1 MPEVNPTFKTNQG
14 PCECGTSCTAWGTL
28 KKPWKSNGKR
38 CVKATCWCKQCVGSK
53 NKKGGQRD
61 QQGKGAKA
69 LSGMRGRRDETS
81 DRWSFR
87 WENKRDNRYAK
98 PVFEA
103 YAKSFALALATGPLV
118 VEATGKLRPYSLFV
132 FRDDQIKEFC
142 AGTYELHSGIHM
154 PVHTSFN
161 AMERIDEQMR
171 PIGDWRP
178 FIFRA
183 AQPRMKFGLVVCRGD
198 QLEPVRTALRLQHG
212 FEDVR

>member
-1 MPEVNPTFKTNQG
+1 VPDVESRLKDNKGFCNCGCRRYGTFRV
-14 PCECGTSCTAWGTL
+14 
-28 KKPWKSNGKR
+28 KPWRNGVL
-38 CVKATCWCKQCVGSK
+38 CVRACDSCRNCKGRIA
-53 NKKGGQRD
+53 KKGGQRD
-61 QQGKGAKA
+61 QQRVGAKR
-69 LSGMRGRRDETS
+69 LSGGSAGRRDEQS
-81 DRWSFR
+81 DRWTFR

-98 PVFEA
+98 PVFEC
-103 YAKSFALALATGPLV
+103 YSKSFALALATGPLV

-132 FRDDQIKEFC
+132 FRDDQIREFC
-142 AGTYELHSGIHM
+142 DGTYELHSGIHM

-198 QLEPVRTALRLQHG
+198 QLSEVRIALRLQHG
-212 FEDVR
+212 FADEDL